1 MSTLLALLVAA
12 TVLAAR
18 GPGGRR
24 APSSPARRGVGR
36 RAARIEL
43 QAGRL
48 ARAAD
53 GARGAGWRGLVERV
67 SGRQAGPTAPPLVE
81 LVGVVSAALR
91 AGRPPVEA
99 WRAVGVPT
107 SPDGIPDLG
116 ALFSVVGPGPGRA
129 MRSSGSGERSAR
141 HVEAV
146 RAAAVL
152 AVRLGAPLAPVLE
165 RVAEGIVAEDEIEAE
180 RRTILAGPRSTA
192 TVLAWLPALGL
203 VLGYA
208 LGADPLQV
216 VLGGGAGSLAAIL
229 GGALLLAGRWWT
241 ARMLAGARA
250 AGADA

>member
-1 MSTLLALLVAA
+1 MLLALLVAA

-36 RAARIEL
+36 RAARIEV
-43 QAGRL
+43 QAGGP
-48 ARAAD
+48 AGAPD
-53 GARGAGWRGLVERV
+53 DARGTGWRGLLERV
-67 SGRQAGPTAPPLVE
+67 AGRQTGPPAPPLVE

-107 SPDGIPDLG
+107 ASDGVPDLG
-116 ALFSVVGPGPGRA
+116 ALLSVVAPAQGPRWA
-129 MRSSGSGERSAR
+129 IRSSGSGERSAR
-141 HVEAV
+141 HAEAV
-146 RAAAVL
+146 HAAAML
-152 AVRLGAPLAPVLE
+152 AARLGAPLAPVLE
-165 RVAEGIVAEDEIEAE
+165 RVAEGIVADDEIEAE

-192 TVLAWLPALGL
+192 AILAWLPALGL

-216 VLGGGAGSLAAIL
+216 VLGGGVGSLAALL
-229 GGALLLAGRWWT
+229 GGVLLLAGRWWT

-250 AGADA
+250 AGAVE